1 MKKTT
6 KKSKIVKKI
15 SVDEL
20 KIVQAEFENTLKRVE
35 KEKQGIVDY
44 ASQSIVIK
52 LLPILDDFESAL
64 KAVKKSKEKEMVEGL
79 EILYNQFYSVL
90 QENGLKQINSKNE
103 IFDPYKHEVI
113 QKINSKEPEGM
124 IVEEIQKGYY
134 FKNRVVRHTKVKISD
149 GGNQK

>member
-6 KKSKIVKKI
+6 KKSKITKKI

-20 KIVQAEFENTLKRVE
+20 KKVQAEFENTLKRVE

-44 ASQSIVIK
+44 ASQSIIIK

-64 KAVKKSKEKEMVEGL
+64 KAVKKSKEKEIVEGI

-103 IFDPYKHEVI
+103 VFDPYKHEVI

-149 GGNQK
+149 GGIQK